1 MSGHF
6 LYVCTLFIDSPHPS
20 HSSYAPYVLVV
31 RSLRTQRTLPAYCEY
46 VTVEQIYVL
55 KVRFL

>member
-6 LYVCTLFIDSPHPS
+6 LYVCALAADCPYPFD
-20 HSSYAPYVLVV
+20 SSYAPYVQVV
-31 RSLRTQRTLPAYCEY
+31 RSLRTRRTLPAYWEY